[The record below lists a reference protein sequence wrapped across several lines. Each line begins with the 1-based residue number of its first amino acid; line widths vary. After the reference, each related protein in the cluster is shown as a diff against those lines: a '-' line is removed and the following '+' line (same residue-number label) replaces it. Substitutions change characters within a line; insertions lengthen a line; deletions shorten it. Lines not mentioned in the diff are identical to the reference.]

1 MNNQVTYKLV
11 KINWWI
17 IPILVGIY
25 VLMIFSYIYQWGN
38 NPIDKSSLIIKFP
51 VIWIVVLLYAGW
63 YRVKIDD
70 NFISFR
76 IPNFLIQKI
85 PITNIKNVSIKQI
98 SLMEIA
104 GKFIDRYRIDFTKQ
118 NLCIQMENGKIYQF
132 AIKDAEKI
140 KQEIEKRMLSHNEEV
155 S

>member
-17 IPILVGIY
+17 ILVLVCIY
-25 VLMIFSYIYQWGN
+25 VFAIFAYIYQWGN
-38 NPIDKSSLIIKFP
+38 NPVGKSSLIFLA
-51 VIWIVVLLYAGW
+51 VIFISFLLYGAW
-63 YRVKIDD
+63 CRIKIDD

-85 PITNIKNVSIKQI
+85 PIANIKNVSIKQI

-132 AIKDAEKI
+132 AIKNAQKI
-140 KQEIEKRMLSHNEEV
+140 KEEIEKRMLIE
-155 S
+155 